1 MSGDDTPRTGIPGS
15 DAGSADELEVT
26 EVPDVVREEL
36 GVLFGTQPP
45 VSPSDADT
53 ARLPDRHDDDDTAD
67 VGPARFPP
75 DDTPDAG
82 TRVGVTGT
90 LTIPMG
96 DPLMDD
102 PGPTGGIVVIGDE
115 DTSGVVI
122 DSEELD
128 RVVIVDVDE
137 PDPNV
142 MRRERS
148 RQRKQRSDRMRLLVY
163 VGSAAL
169 LLFVAL
175 TVLASPMFAVR
186 SVTWEGVVYTSD
198 DTVSRVTDMIE
209 GESVFSVDLA
219 AARAEVLTDP
229 WVAEVRI
236 SKRYDGRAFVEVKE
250 RVPVVWWVGT
260 DQKSR
265 IVDRNGTVIAVLEGR
280 PTEYVEVTGVGPA
293 LEPGARADE
302 VYRAAAQL
310 YLALPPE
317 LSPLVAT
324 FAAGPT
330 GELSMTLQK
339 GTIIRFGPPVN
350 LQEKLVSVVILL
362 RRQNVSGIAVIDV
375 STGEATVQGR

>member
-1 MSGDDTPRTGIPGS
+1 MSGDDTPRSGVPGS
-15 DAGSADELEVT
+15 GPGSPDEIEVT
-26 EVPDVVREEL
+26 EVPDEVREEL
-36 GVLFGTQPP
+36 GVLFGTRPP
-45 VSPSDADT
+45 IGSSEADT
-53 ARLPDRHDDDDTAD
+53 SRIVERSEEDDTAD
-67 VGPARFPP
+67 IVPVTFPA

-115 DTSGVVI
+115 DTSGMVI
-122 DSEELD
+122 DSDELD

-148 RQRKQRSDRMRLLVY
+148 RRRKERSDRVRVLIY

-186 SVTWEGVVYTSD
+186 SVTWEGVVYTSK
-198 DTVSRVTDMIE
+198 DTVTRVTDMIE
-209 GESVFSVDLA
+209 GESVFSVDLG
-219 AARAEVLTDP
+219 AARASVLSDP

-236 SKRYDGRAFVEVKE
+236 SKRYDGRAFIEVKE

-280 PTEYVEVTGVGPA
+280 PTEYMEVTGIGPA

-317 LSPLVAT
+317 LSPLVT
-324 FAAGPT
+324 SFAAGPA
-330 GELSMTLQK
+330 GELVMNLQK
-339 GTIIRFGPPVN
+339 GTVIRFGPPVN
-350 LQEKLVSVVILL
+350 LQEKLISVVILL